1 MSRKFDLILVYV
13 PFLQMMPFMNE
24 AISILM
30 QKVDRISKTGE
41 TIDFHR
47 SLQYT
52 QFK

>member
-1 MSRKFDLILVYV
+1 
-13 PFLQMMPFMNE
+13 MMPFMNE

-41 TIDFHR
+41 NIDFHR

-52 QFK
+52 QFKMINVEGKTEVNKP